1 VRRLVLILT
10 VAGAVVAPATPA
22 SAHGGD
28 APDATAYRTTVT
40 QITPPMRGLSVRTVE
55 AGARLELTNDSGR
68 TVEVLGY
75 AGEPYLAVRADG
87 TYENVHSPATYL
99 NVTLGGDGP
108 VPATADP
115 TAAPSWRRVSG
126 STTVRWHDRRTHWL
140 EPAPPLTGAQR
151 LRDWAVPLRDQTR
164 TFEIRGAVDY
174 VPPPATG
181 WWWAAAVLLAVAV
194 SAPAMRS
201 RRAVRAVA
209 LIAGTITLGNAV
221 LRALDG
227 MPLSP
232 VLIVVALVALAAG
245 ALAYRP
251 FFIALAGT
259 LLAVF
264 AGLVNAGVFGAAVVP
279 AAGPAW
285 LSRLAVLVAIG
296 AGAGMVTGA
305 VSRLRTAPDAVHIGR
320 RSRGA

>member
-1 VRRLVLILT
+1 MRRLILILT

-28 APDATAYRTTVT
+28 APDATAYRTTVM
-40 QITPPMRGLSVRTVE
+40 QIMPPMPGLSVRTVE

-115 TAAPSWRRVSG
+115 TAVPSWRRVSG

-140 EPAPPLTGAQR
+140 EPAPSLTRAQR
-151 LRDWAVPLRDQTR
+151 LRDWTVPLRDQTR

-181 WWWAAAVLLAVAV
+181 WWWAGAVLLAMAV
-194 SAPAMRS
+194 SALAMRW

-232 VLIVVALVALAAG
+232 VLIVVALVAVAAG

-251 FFIALAGT
+251 FSIALAGT
-259 LLAVF
+259 LLTVF